1 MGSQGDADMDSGIT
15 DEILEVLSSTLQRAE
30 AQSAAILEF
39 VKEKGIAK
47 EDELATYLERANAAS
62 SVRWRATRVRLAHL
76 LAGLEKRDQQAEEE
90 RKRKQESVVENA
102 SAAKQQSEEGREEKG
117 GESKPDGDSGLKAK
131 RPEDREQ
138 ARKPEDP
145 KTAEENE
152 ENKEQ
157 REPSGP
163 VQSRRGD
170 SAASRSLEQESRP
183 GKQEQSK
190 TEASNAGEKP
200 KDKTGQRDAA

>member
-1 MGSQGDADMDSGIT
+1 MDSGIT

-76 LAGLEKRDQQAEEE
+76 LAGLEKREQQGEEE
-90 RKRKQESVVENA
+90 RRQKQESVEEKA
-102 SAAKQQSEEGREEKG
+102 SEPKQKSEEGRKEKG
-117 GESKPDGDSGLKAK
+117 GESKTDGASGMKTTKPADLDQAK
-131 RPEDREQ
+131 QME
-138 ARKPEDP
+138 KP
-145 KTAEENE
+145 KTAEDNT
-152 ENKEQ
+152 Q
-157 REPSGP
+157 QEPSGP
-163 VQSRRGD
+163 VQSRKPD
-170 SAASRSLEQESRP
+170 SAASRSREQESRP

-190 TEASNAGEKP
+190 TEASNAVEKP
-200 KDKTGQRDAA
+200 KDKSGQRDAA